1 MSDSDSSRCS
11 SSQDNLDSDTSED
24 DQVLSASSDSAD
36 VSLCSSKFGSMTVSV
51 VKDEIGK
58 QQADIIVNTTST
70 DLKLNFGGVSKGLLA
85 VAGDE
90 LQSECTNKYP
100 DGISYGEIAVT
111 GGGKLHCKEV
121 YHVCCKTWS
130 GEQTR
135 QDLKKL
141 VYKCLS
147 KASSSGHT
155 SIAFPAI
162 GTGLNKYPK
171 ETVAKAMFTCVEQFQ
186 KRHSDTSLVN
196 VRCVI
201 YPADTASLDA
211 FVNRC
216 RKITV
221 DTSDREICV
230 VTVHGLSIHLI
241 VGNIAEQHHDVI
253 VTTSTR
259 AIKLK
264 GGTLSHYVLDVAGPN
279 LQEEVDE
286 KYPKG
291 IQHGEIAVL
300 SPGGLPCKH
309 LYCGAIPRH
318 DRPPEGSEETELLF
332 RKLILAC
339 LNQAMKDKAKSV
351 CFPTIGTGYLMYPPD
366 VSARNMLQAI
376 TEFGS
381 YNPITAITIYIVLHR
396 KEESLRKNLRVFEQV
411 CREHNT
417 ENQTQAARRKTPSVQ
432 VKPKLASPLMAGIP
446 QPQPRK
452 KNGKPASAD
461 SSTPDQIG
469 GKTSE
474 SPNIPARNTPEFC
487 LYMYS
492 SDKISPPQYWT
503 KFTHDKTIKE
513 WKIAQHGK
521 SQYELV
527 DVDKAAFTSIENLV
541 QKTWEVDR
549 VGHGRDAAGLAGLD
563 YNKLKVTKVQRIENL
578 TLYENY
584 KHMQQ
589 HMFHKAGEGPMFTPL
604 SKIQGVKIGE
614 PSTFK
619 HMDQSMKST
628 LYTEVNECYYFHGAK
643 KGKVLS
649 AKVKEGL
656 DPRLANDNAVFGKA
670 VYMSESSTKADQY
683 TDDRQKRE
691 TKDLTM
697 ILVRCTMGEICL
709 MKDTKKLTRSPCKDT
724 NCLSDTCTHEDRYN
738 SVVEEGKYIF
748 REFCVY
754 DKQQVYPEYV
764 ITYDR
769 VKV

>member
-1 MSDSDSSRCS
+1 MSDTDSSRCS
-11 SSQDNLDSDTSED
+11 SPQDNTDDDTSEN

-36 VSLCSSKFGSMTVSV
+36 VSPCSSKFGSLTVSV

-58 QQADIIVNTTST
+58 QQADVIVNTTST
-70 DLKLNFGGVSKGLLA
+70 DLKLNVGGVSKGLLA
-85 VAGDE
+85 IAGNE
-90 LQSECTNKYP
+90 LQSECTSKYP

-111 GGGKLHCKEV
+111 GGGKLQCKEV

-135 QDLKKL
+135 QELKKL

-147 KASSSGHT
+147 KASGAGHT

-171 ETVAKAMFTCVEQFQ
+171 EIVAKVMFSCVEQFQ
-186 KRHSDTSLVN
+186 KRHSDTSLVS

-201 YPADTASLDA
+201 YPADTASLEA

-221 DTSDREICV
+221 DTSEREICV
-230 VTVHGLSIHLI
+230 VPVHGLSVHLI
-241 VGNIAEQHHDVI
+241 VGNIAEQNHDVI

-279 LQEEVDE
+279 LQVEVDE

-300 SPGGLPCKH
+300 SPGGLACKH
-309 LYCGAIPRH
+309 LYCGALPRH
-318 DRPPEGSEETELLF
+318 DRPAEGSEETELLF

-339 LNQAMKDKAKSV
+339 LNQAMKDKAQSV

-381 YNPITAITIYIVLHR
+381 NNPTTAITIYIVLHR
-396 KEESLRKNLRVFEQV
+396 KEESLRKNLRVFERV
-411 CREHNT
+411 CREHKT
-417 ENQTQAARRKTPSVQ
+417 ENQNQAAKKQTNPPP
-432 VKPKLASPLMAGIP
+432 VKPKVKSPLMAVIP
-446 QPQPRK
+446 QRQPRK
-452 KNGKPASAD
+452 KIGKTESAD
-461 SSTPDQIG
+461 SNKPDQIG
-469 GKTSE
+469 GRTAKST
-474 SPNIPARNTPEFC
+474 NIPARNTPEFC

-492 SDKISPPQYWT
+492 SDKLSPPQYWT
-503 KFTHDKTIKE
+503 KFTSDKTIKE
-513 WKIAQHGK
+513 WKIAEHGK
-521 SQYELV
+521 PQYELV
-527 DVDKAAFTSIENLV
+527 DVNKSTYTSVENLV
-541 QKTWEVDR
+541 QRTWEVNR
-549 VGHGRDAAGLAGLD
+549 VGHGRDAAGLSELD

-584 KHMQQ
+584 KHTQQ

-604 SKIQGVKIGE
+604 SKIQGVKLGE

-628 LYTEVNECYYFHGAK
+628 LYTEVNECYYFHGSRKDNVA
-643 KGKVLS
+643 

-656 DPRLANDNAVFGKA
+656 DPRLAKAGAVFGQA

-683 TDDRQKRE
+683 TDDRQERE
-691 TKDLTM
+691 TNGLTM

-709 MKDTKKLTRSPCKDT
+709 MKDTKKLTRPPCKET
-724 NCLSDTCTHEDRYN
+724 SCLSDTCTHGDRYN